1 VRRGGAVVMIGAV
14 CFVGLTCAVS
24 PQDLKPKPTP
34 QERAAIQAR
43 EDAKWE
49 RYYQGE
55 VRYAKRAEAKIE
67 PYEKITDNIR
77 KDVEAG
83 YSPPPIGEETEGGA
97 QARILANCR
106 AGFTDEVAPATG
118 SGTMDCDEL
127 EQDARE

>member
-1 VRRGGAVVMIGAV
+1 MIGAV

-34 QERAAIQAR
+34 QERAAIQAQ
-43 EDAKWE
+43 EAAKWE

-55 VRYAKRAEAKIE
+55 VRYARRSEAKIE
-67 PYEKITDNIR
+67 PYAKLTEKIH

-83 YSPPPIGEETEGGA
+83 YSPPPIGEDTESDA

-127 EQDARE
+127 EADASEAKDAKE